1 MFRKPKRSAKQKES
15 LRRKTAA
22 TAEEDGVNDKVT
34 GVPKNDDS
42 SEDDDGGNDDNQTS
56 LELQEAK
63 KRAKLNN
70 GSTKKIISSKNAT
83 SNDNSDN
90 NNEKSS
96 VLHQFNTSS
105 SSQQEVSQKDLAT
118 STNEYHPTD
127 MGKKDE
133 KRNKFLAGPIRAPTN
148 IRTTCRFD
156 YQPDICKDYKDT
168 GFCGFGY
175 VLII

>member
-22 TAEEDGVNDKVT
+22 AEEDDKKVV
-34 GVPKNDDS
+34 GVPRNDGS
-42 SEDDDGGNDDNQTS
+42 SEDDDGDDNETS

-63 KRAKLNN
+63 KRVKLNN
-70 GSTKKIISSKNAT
+70 GNSKKIISSKNTTNEDDNKNEQKT
-83 SNDNSDN
+83 SI
-90 NNEKSS
+90 
-96 VLHQFNTSS
+96 LHQFNTSATT
-105 SSQQEVSQKDLAT
+105 QEVSSHKELAT

-168 GFCGFGY
+168 GFCGFG
-175 VLII
+175 